1 MSSTPFHT
9 SRNLGDFVLI
19 SSHERPVKSF
29 CDLSLLL
36 AVLYTASEGKAVL
49 TPMAL
54 LLLAALSLLS
64 IYMCI
69 ELKLL
74 RPDLPPIFDF
84 PSSVSSS

>member
-1 MSSTPFHT
+1 
-9 SRNLGDFVLI
+9 
-19 SSHERPVKSF
+19 
-29 CDLSLLL
+29 
-36 AVLYTASEGKAVL
+36 
-49 TPMAL
+49 MAL